1 MKILVLVNLYPPH
14 HAGSF
19 DLRCESVTEALRK
32 RGHLVRVLTSTHGVG
47 VEQRDPEIERRL
59 WLNGV
64 FDHPLATGFGALKSL
79 ETHNHAVL
87 KDTVADFQPE
97 LVHVWSLHG
106 LSKSLIF
113 GLRETRLPTA
123 YDVADDWL
131 AEGIRLDPWL
141 RWWNQPAL
149 RLPGGVL
156 RKLLELGGL
165 RTRLDA
171 AAPTRM
177 MPGYDRIPDV
187 YGPPEALALV
197 QPNSIAAFRFER
209 IYFSSCAL
217 KAKAERAGFQVQHAD
232 VIYPPV
238 QTDVFA
244 GPLRPASAPFK
255 KLLFVGRLC
264 RESGILTALA
274 ALRLLRQ
281 RKVPVTLNIYGRGES
296 DFVAQVRSFAVTHQL
311 PVEFLTVSNLNRD
324 LAAIYRQHDA
334 LLHTAEW
341 DEPFALTPLEAMASG
356 LPVVAA
362 QSGGLQE
369 LLRHGE
375 NAFTYRPGD
384 PEELAARIH
393 ELHLQPALR
402 AQMAE
407 VAQSEVMSRFNES
420 VTVDQIESFLEATR
434 QVWQGA

>member
-1 MKILVLVNLYPPH
+1 MRILVLVNLYPPH

-19 DLRCESVTEALRK
+19 DLRCELVTEALRK

-47 VEQRDPEIERRL
+47 AEQRDPEIERRL
-59 WLNGV
+59 WLNGA
-64 FDHPLATGFGALKSL
+64 FDHPLATGFLALKSL

-87 KDTVADFQPE
+87 KDTVADFEPE

-106 LSKSLIF
+106 LSKPLVF

-141 RWWNQPAL
+141 RWWNEPAV
-149 RLPGGVL
+149 RFPGGIF
-156 RKLLELGGL
+156 RKLLELAGV
-165 RTRLDA
+165 RTRIDA

-177 MPGYDRIPDV
+177 MPGYDRMPDV

-197 QPNSIAAFRFER
+197 QPDSIAAFRFER
-209 IYFSSCAL
+209 IYFSSQAL
-217 KAKAERAGFQVQHAD
+217 KAKAQRAGFQVQHAE

-244 GPLRPASAPFK
+244 GPLRPSSAPCK

-281 RKVPVTLNIYGRGES
+281 SKVPVTFSIYGRGES

-324 LAAIYRQHDA
+324 LAAIFRQHDA

-341 DEPFALTPLEAMASG
+341 DEPFATTPLEAMANG

-362 QSGGLQE
+362 QIGGLQE

-375 NAFTYRPGD
+375 NALTYQPGD
-384 PEELAARIH
+384 AAGLAACIQ
-393 ELHLQPALR
+393 ELSLQPALR

-407 VAQSEVMSRFNES
+407 LAQNEVMSRFNES
-420 VTVDQIESFLEATR
+420 VTIDAIESFLEATR
-434 QVWQGA
+434 QAWQGA